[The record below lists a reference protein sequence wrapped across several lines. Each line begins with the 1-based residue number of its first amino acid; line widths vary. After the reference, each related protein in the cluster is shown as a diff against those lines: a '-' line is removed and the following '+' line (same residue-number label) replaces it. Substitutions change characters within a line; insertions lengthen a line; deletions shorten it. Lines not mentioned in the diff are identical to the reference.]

1 MAPCPACGTQNPDVA
16 RFCMGCGG
24 PLAGVAPTPSRDVRK
39 VVTVGFADV
48 TGSTGLGERLDPESM
63 RATMG
68 RWFEAMRGVLERHGD
83 EAVRLTDEALAM
95 GASTDSLAVA
105 DVWLARAQVFSLA
118 DQRDGS
124 RAAATE
130 ARAIWAAKGHAN
142 GILWAEAWI

>member
-39 VVTVGFADV
+39 VVTVVFADV

-83 EAVRLTDEALAM
+83 EAVRLTDEALAI
-95 GASTDSLAVA
+95 GASTDSLSVA
-105 DVWLARAQVFSLA
+105 DVWLARAEVLA
-118 DQRDGS
+118 LAARAGES
-124 RAAATE
+124 RAAAAE
-130 ARAIWAAKGHAN
+130 SRAIWAAKGHVN
-142 GILWAEAWI
+142 GVKWADAWL